1 MNIKKQLSQDPALF
15 KIALAKHFLSKIP
28 TKIPQ
33 STHGCLVLEAN
44 IDSFLFFASSV
55 IDIIKREINEEFDI
69 FDKENVFYIHGI
81 RKHLGNSGKQK
92 IVKKIIGNYFTT
104 PTRNKNN
111 RWNTK
116 QSSLWKMQ
124 ILRNKATHGYVLK
137 LIDKKTIKLTY
148 TIRQYKQLGE
158 PFEFDDLVQNP
169 REYFTR
175 IFDDLEE
182 FVVKTRKTI
191 RKNPW

>member
-1 MNIKKQLSQDPALF
+1 MDIKKQLSQDPALF

-33 STHGCLVLEAN
+33 STHDCLVLEAN
-44 IDSFLFFASSV
+44 IDSFLFFAASV
-55 IDIIKREINEEFDI
+55 IDVIKREINEEFDI

-92 IVKKIIGNYFTT
+92 TVKKIIENYFTT
-104 PTRNKNN
+104 PTKSKN
-111 RWNTK
+111 RWNVK
-116 QSSLWKMQ
+116 QSSLWKLQ
-124 ILRNKATHGYVLK
+124 ILRNKVTHGHVLK

-148 TIRQYKQLGE
+148 MIKQYKQLGE

-169 REYFTR
+169 REYFAR

-182 FVVKTRKTI
+182 FVAKTRKAI
-191 RKNPW
+191 RKNPQ